1 MSFFIPSW
9 WFLFLLEYHLEK
21 NFPNE
26 QYVRPAQMKFVLLDG
41 ICHLIGLYKPNVL
54 GLFYYFNL

>member
-26 QYVRPAQMKFVLLDG
+26 QYVRPAKDEICSTRWQMSAQSVYMSQMF
-41 ICHLIGLYKPNVL
+41 
-54 GLFYYFNL
+54 